1 MDITTNTRI
10 LNVFKN
16 NMIFNLFTNV
26 CKLSSDFML
35 VGYNSIKLGYFKED
49 IDFARDF
56 LISLIT

>member
-1 MDITTNTRI
+1 
-10 LNVFKN
+10 
-16 NMIFNLFTNV
+16 
-26 CKLSSDFML
+26 ML